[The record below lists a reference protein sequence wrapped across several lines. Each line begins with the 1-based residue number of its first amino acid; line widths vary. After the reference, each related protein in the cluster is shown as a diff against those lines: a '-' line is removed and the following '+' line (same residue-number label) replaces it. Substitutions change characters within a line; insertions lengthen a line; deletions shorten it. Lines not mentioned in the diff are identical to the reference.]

1 MAKASL
7 NAQDMMG
14 DYSVTPETSSVRKGL
29 FGIGPATFGL
39 AVVLSGAALADD
51 PFRYSGSEISEILQ
65 KLPDG
70 GSVLVSDLL
79 TADDVTRVCLFAND
93 MPWYDYEVEGCVVN
107 RDSLIVVQETRE
119 CSFVRLD
126 GIRILLSNPESECR
140 DMSATL
146 ELLYLVNLGDNGE
159 LQLATIL
166 LTEPGEQ

>member
-1 MAKASL
+1 MTRDAEA
-7 NAQDMMG
+7 
-14 DYSVTPETSSVRKGL
+14 VRTGI

-39 AVVLSGAALADD
+39 ALLLSGAALADD

-65 KLPDG
+65 QLPDG

-93 MPWYDYEVEGCVVN
+93 MPWYDYEVGGCVVN

-119 CSFVRLD
+119 CSFVPLD
-126 GIRILLSNPESECR
+126 GRRILLSNPERECR

-159 LQLATIL
+159 LQLATIIL
-166 LTEPGEQ
+166 SDPGEQ